1 MERLEKY
8 LSSPLNLR
16 DQGNIL
22 LLLLDETTNLTQ
34 LLSPVSQ
41 VSLVS
46 ISLRPIMYQMQAI
59 QCASSAKT
67 DISKVSTMALYCE

>member
-1 MERLEKY
+1 MPNIIANGKKNKMNKD
-8 LSSPLNLR
+8 SP
-16 DQGNIL
+16 I
-22 LLLLDETTNLTQ
+22 
-34 LLSPVSQ
+34 SQ

-59 QCASSAKT
+59 QCATRANT